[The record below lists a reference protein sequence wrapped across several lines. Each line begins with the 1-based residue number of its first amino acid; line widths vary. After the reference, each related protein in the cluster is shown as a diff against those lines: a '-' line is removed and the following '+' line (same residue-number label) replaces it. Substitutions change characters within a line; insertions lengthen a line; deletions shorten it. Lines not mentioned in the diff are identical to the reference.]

1 MIGAG
6 YLGSAFGARPP
17 GSLTILTGNF
27 GAADDGGAAVEAV
40 LARPAGPTAIAV
52 PTTMTRRT
60 TRPDRVRNR
69 LNWGRTSEV
78 QAPELETRLAILR
91 PRAET
96 DLHRG
101 TAAFAMV
108 AFSVAMVS

>member
-1 MIGAG
+1 MIRAG
-6 YLGSAFGARPP
+6 DLGSPFGPRPP

-27 GAADDGGAAVEAV
+27 GAADGGGAALEAV
-40 LARPAGPTAIAV
+40 LATTATPTAIAV

-60 TRPDRVRNR
+60 TRPHQVRNPR
-69 LNWGRTSEV
+69 HCGRTSEV
-78 QAPELETRLAILR
+78 QAPELETRLVILR

-108 AFSVAMVS
+108 AFS